1 MPQKLFNQSKI
12 CEKLQKWHGGYE
24 RRKRNTGI
32 TIAEQRFFK
41 RHFAVYERREDIDLD
56 DLDFFNQYIMGSMQ
70 MFTGFY
76 FYTRFLKK
84 KIKPVYYFLFT
95 VLGITVIQS
104 VRAGKMAEFML
115 YILLLSIS
123 GFLICRIWNISVIL
137 YAVIIVEIMQFTFG
151 IFNSALC
158 ILYPSAGM
166 FNQEITGILFMVLG
180 YFSLPVT
187 ALCCCIADQFF
198 SYDETAKNQYTLM
211 LLTPALMIFLTGEY
225 INSAIY
231 GNTIVTDS
239 SGMISD
245 TNHYQMLIIQI
256 LGLGSLFCMMFSYKK
271 LLENFHLHTK
281 LSLLEQEEHSLNQ
294 YVAEAK
300 NRYEKTKSFRHDIKN
315 HLAVLKKLLQEGKTE
330 QAVSYMGDMD
340 EITEQLSF
348 LCNTNNPA
356 ADILIENKLGM
367 AKNMG
372 IDVSCSLSL

>member
-256 LGLGSLFCMMFSYKK
+256 LGAGKPV
-271 LLENFHLHTK
+271 LH
-281 LSLLEQEEHSLNQ
+281 
-294 YVAEAK
+294 
-300 NRYEKTKSFRHDIKN
+300 
-315 HLAVLKKLLQEGKTE
+315 
-330 QAVSYMGDMD
+330 
-340 EITEQLSF
+340 
-348 LCNTNNPA
+348 
-356 ADILIENKLGM
+356 
-367 AKNMG
+367 
-372 IDVSCSLSL
+372 DVFV